1 MLTRLALTSGAYLST
16 LEGLP
21 RELRWSE
28 ADIARSLAAMLSGQK
43 EDADVWIFGYG
54 SLIWNPLTDHAERH
68 PAVLDGW
75 HRSFCQRLT
84 VGRAAAH
91 APGRMLGLR
100 CGGGT
105 DGVVYRLAA
114 ATREEE
120 LRLIWIR
127 EMAMGTY
134 RPIWAPVRLADGTLV
149 RAIVFVADPDHPH
162 YECDSEIETVAPL
175 IAEAR
180 GPWGSNA
187 EYVFKLAAALEHHK
201 MRDVYIIELAARIR
215 QCLLRH
221 RQRAGRSAALVRG
234 ASAY

>member
-28 ADIARSLAAMLSGQK
+28 ADIARSMAAMLVDQPA
-43 EDADVWIFGYG
+43 DADIWIFGYG

-68 PAVLDGW
+68 PATLDGW

-100 CGGGT
+100 SGGHA

-120 LRLIWIR
+120 LRLIWTR

-134 RPIWAPVRLADGTLV
+134 RPIWAPVRVKNGAWV
-149 RAIVFVADPDHPH
+149 RAIVFVADLAHPH
-162 YECDSEIETVAPL
+162 YECDSEIDTVAPL

-187 EYVFKLAAALEHHK
+187 EYVFKLAAALEHHR
-201 MRDVYIIELAARIR
+201 MQDAYVLELAVRIR

-221 RQRAGRSAALVRG
+221 RHYAGRSAALARG
-234 ASAY
+234 AR